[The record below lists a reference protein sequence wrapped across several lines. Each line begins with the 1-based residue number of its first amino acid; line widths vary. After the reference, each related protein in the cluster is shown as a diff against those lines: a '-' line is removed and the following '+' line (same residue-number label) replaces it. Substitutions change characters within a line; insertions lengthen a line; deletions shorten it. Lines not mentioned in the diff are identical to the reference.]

1 MQKYYSSLFPLIKTC
16 LLYTSMIIKKLYF
29 DPFMDMFNGEILS
42 FGISQKPSAE
52 SIMSALDEA
61 ITITNDCSY
70 RRTFHSE
77 IFCFLSAFVNML
89 SSDKPTLCQS
99 DKSCDMNSD

>member
-1 MQKYYSSLFPLIKTC
+1 
-16 LLYTSMIIKKLYF
+16 MIIKKLYF

-52 SIMSALDEA
+52 NIMSALDEA

-70 RRTFHSE
+70 RRTFHSDRGWL
-77 IFCFLSAFVNML
+77 IR
-89 SSDKPTLCQS
+89 
-99 DKSCDMNSD
+99 